1 MLPSTLTDAYDQII
15 NRMQGR
21 DKKVALRTL
30 FWILKAGQPLRMDE
44 LRELLAVRDTD
55 TCLHSE
61 YLYEPSYILKVCQ
74 SLVLYDNQ
82 CGNIVRFVHFSVQE
96 FLETL
101 SVSKD
106 KNPGF
111 PPVSSLVITCLKYIS
126 FDDFKDWKNWE
137 VTDTR
142 DTLNTHKALNYV
154 ARYWDFHARQAE
166 EATTEFQGS
175 SAHKALL
182 SFLGS
187 KEKRAWV
194 FRILSTV
201 HAAEWSPY
209 RSPYHDL
216 TALHV
221 IAKGGLVKTCRLL
234 LDECRSNMTYSPV
247 RC

>member
-21 DKKVALRTL
+21 DKKVALRTM

-55 TCLHSE
+55 TRLHSD

-82 CGNIVRFVHFSVQE
+82 SGDIVRFVHFSVQE
-96 FLETL
+96 FLENL
-101 SVSKD
+101 SISKD

-111 PPVSSLVITCLKYIS
+111 PPVSSLVITCLKYIT
-126 FDDFKDWKNWE
+126 FDDFKNWE
-137 VTDTR
+137 NWEGKNVR
-142 DTLNTHKALNYV
+142 DALKTHKALNYV
-154 ARYWDFHARQAE
+154 ACYWDFHGRQAE
-166 EATTEFQGS
+166 EAITEFQGS
-175 SAHKALL
+175 NAHEALL
-182 SFLGS
+182 AFLGS
-187 KEKRAWV
+187 QEKRAWA
-194 FRILSTV
+194 FYILSI
-201 HAAEWSPY
+201 HAGSGYPY
-209 RSPYHDL
+209 GFSHSDL

-234 LDECRSNMTYSPV
+234 LDECRSNMTYSPI